1 MPTTTTYHPRIE
13 AYKANKTQYDIDYFL
28 SFVSRTAYRNPQLE
42 ALRAMP
48 EFKALMAKIY
58 NHEPFRVIVFSLDE
72 MNLEDLNWLADNMP
86 PGWHRNQVLERLD
99 GGTPG

>member
-1 MPTTTTYHPRIE
+1 MSHPLVE
-13 AYKANKTQYDIDYFL
+13 AYKANKVQYDQDYFL
-28 SFVSRTAYRNPQLE
+28 SYVSRTVYRNPMLE

-58 NHEPFRVIVFSLDE
+58 NHEPFRIIVYSLDE
-72 MNLEDLNWLADNMP
+72 MMPEDLQWLADNMP
-86 PGWHRNQVLERLD
+86 SGWHRAQVLERID